1 MPLAVMMALTSLVN
15 QAHLRLN
22 VQHKL
27 PLLKPKLLE
36 LLQLKPLPMLR
47 LLLPRL
53 KLMLLLP

>member
-22 VQHKL
+22 VQLKL
-27 PLLKPKLLE
+27 PLLKPKLLK
-36 LLQLKPLPMLR
+36 LLQIKPLPMLR